1 MNTTVSARIGTLSAI
16 AAEGEPMRKPR
27 IAGTT
32 ESNNISGM
40 FMFDNVVP
48 RISEVL
54 DATVTFLN
62 SIAAKAAKV
71 TSHTALFFK
80 VFLITVT
87 FVFVIVK
94 IVITPASVETAKF
107 TFVTAKT
114 TVTMIGKNEMSN
126 CLSWVLWFVSIIFA
140 PVFWF

>member
-62 SIAAKAAKV
+62 SIAAKAARV

-80 VFLITVT
+80 VFY
-87 FVFVIVK
+87 
-94 IVITPASVETAKF
+94 
-107 TFVTAKT
+107 
-114 TVTMIGKNEMSN
+114 
-126 CLSWVLWFVSIIFA
+126 
-140 PVFWF
+140 